1 MDSMYDLLVSEN
13 IRLKQQAISDFELLN
28 DCLVYM
34 KELVRNL
41 ERDDELVDLIIDLEN
56 RLK

>member
-13 IRLKQQAISDFELLN
+13 IRLKEQAIQDFELL
-28 DCLVYM
+28 DRCAEYL

-41 ERDDELVDLIIDLEN
+41 KKDEELVDLIIDLEN